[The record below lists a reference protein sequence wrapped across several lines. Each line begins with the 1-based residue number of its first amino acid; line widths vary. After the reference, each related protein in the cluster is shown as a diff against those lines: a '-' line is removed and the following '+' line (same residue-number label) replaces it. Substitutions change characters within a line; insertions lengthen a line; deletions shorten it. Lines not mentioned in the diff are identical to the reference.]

1 MITVN
6 VIAKIN
12 RKLILMIFTLKNLD
26 LSTLSIA
33 RAKIDQKRFYNVS
46 LLEKFEQLEVPPSFF
61 GKAAAYLFESAQGA
75 TLPSEN
81 DTFSSTEETL
91 VDQNGSFH
99 GSFISRMSQ
108 FNSLHRVD
116 VTIKVITAFWSRSR
130 IRSKHPKIEPPKD
143 WWIHQHELD
152 RYLLIHSQKF
162 FTLMFH
168 RSSEILRQDHTLN
181 ILCLPLNGRILP
193 L

>member
-12 RKLILMIFTLKNLD
+12 RKLILMIFTLKHLD

-46 LLEKFEQLEVPPSFF
+46 RLEKFEQLEVPPSFF

-130 IRSKHPKIEPPKD
+130 IRSKHPKIEPPPVNKGLVD
-143 WWIHQHELD
+143 PSTRTGSLSPDSFAEVF
-152 RYLLIHSQKF
+152 HSDV
-162 FTLMFH
+162 
-168 RSSEILRQDHTLN
+168 SSIE
-181 ILCLPLNGRILP
+181 
-193 L
+193 